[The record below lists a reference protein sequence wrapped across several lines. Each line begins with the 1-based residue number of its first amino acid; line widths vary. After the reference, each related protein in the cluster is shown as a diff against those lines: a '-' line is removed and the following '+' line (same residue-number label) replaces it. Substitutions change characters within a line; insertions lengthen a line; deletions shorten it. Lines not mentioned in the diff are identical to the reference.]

1 MMTARRSKNV
11 ADGIIILQSSVL
23 MVVRMYKTELQVASQ
38 ITVLST
44 FSPSLDLTSFFGLQ
58 Q

>member
-1 MMTARRSKNV
+1 
-11 ADGIIILQSSVL
+11 

-44 FSPSLDLTSFFGLQ
+44 FSPLIGFDRLFWSSAIELTSETASPST
-58 Q
+58 